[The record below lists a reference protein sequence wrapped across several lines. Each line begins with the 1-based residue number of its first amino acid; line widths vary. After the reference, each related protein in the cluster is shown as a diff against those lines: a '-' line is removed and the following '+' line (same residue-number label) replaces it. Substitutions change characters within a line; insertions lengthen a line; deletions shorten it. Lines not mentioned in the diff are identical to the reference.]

1 MVLADSIGQK
11 TFASALIHKIKIM
24 NTTFSSLKGIF
35 VFALVA
41 TFALTSCN
49 RDTEGCTD
57 PAAENYDADADTDDG
72 TCSYAVVAPD
82 TYVFTDADGNNTVSY
97 SGQHQRLNMLSEMS
111 SYLKTANEEGVA
123 VDADVLKNMY
133 ANENHTWDDEEGL
146 GMTGS
151 SKQLK
156 NKTVGGDTEFT
167 NIFETWMDEVAAAS
181 DGSGAGSAGVAGGV
195 LSTTNPAKQYLQSAQ
210 GQEWTQLI
218 EKGLMGACFYY
229 NISVVY
235 REAIKW
241 MLTTLHLKIPRMASF
256 TQKWSTTGMKATVT
270 SQRQW
275 ITQLQALTVS
285 GVSTQMVAK
294 TFCRVRQRFLQPSAS
309 DELRFQQTI

>member
-1 MVLADSIGQK
+1 MVLADSIGEK
-11 TFASALIHKIKIM
+11 KFAYDLTHNTKKM
-24 NTTFSSLKGIF
+24 NTSFSSLKGMF

-57 PAAENYDADADTDDG
+57 PVAENYDADADTDDG

-111 SYLKTANEEGVA
+111 SYLKTANDEGVA

-133 ANENHTWDDEEGL
+133 ANENHTWDDEEDL

-167 NIFETWMDEVAAAS
+167 NIFETSRKW
-181 DGSGAGSAGVAGGV
+181 
-195 LSTTNPAKQYLQSAQ
+195 
-210 GQEWTQLI
+210 
-218 EKGLMGACFYY
+218 CF
-229 NISVVY
+229 V
-235 REAIKW
+235 W
-241 MLTTLHLKIPRMASF
+241 SF
-256 TQKWSTTGMKATVT
+256 V
-270 SQRQW
+270 
-275 ITQLQALTVS
+275 
-285 GVSTQMVAK
+285 
-294 TFCRVRQRFLQPSAS
+294 F
-309 DELRFQQTI
+309 D